1 MMLRIEFNIVILEVL
16 IIIVMVTGD
25 VAFIV

>member
-1 MMLRIEFNIVILEVL
+1 MMSSIEFHLVTLEVL
-16 IIIVMVTGD
+16 IIIMMVTGD